1 MENEVTYCAACQK
14 DFTQNFTFCPACGAK
29 LFAGETFQPVY
40 EITLVREKNVRR
52 RNLLLVGA
60 LVLLTTIA
68 AGGVV
73 YSIFNKALDV
83 AAVDTGELYSFVANV
98 DPDALDPAKE
108 LEKNK
113 SKQGGGSGGRKDR
126 DPAQKG
132 AEATQVDNP
141 LFSPS
146 KDYTRLTDPELK
158 IRAATKG
165 TKQIPLSNEPYG
177 LVRGGSIPSD
187 GEGCCGGQGN
197 NLGRGQGVDDP
208 GDGIGPGKDGGYRGG
223 ERGPGGVEPDE
234 KDIPRVKPPKV
245 TQAVKILS
253 KPRANYTDTA
263 RIDMIQG
270 KVVLKVTFLASGAVG
285 QITVVSGLRGGLT
298 EQAIAAARAIRFEPA
313 KVNGQAVSVTKTI
326 EYNFAIF

>member
-1 MENEVTYCAACQK
+1 MPNDVKYCAACRK
-14 DFTQNFTFCPACGAK
+14 DFAQSFAFCPACGAK
-29 LFAGETFQPVY
+29 LSADELIEPVY
-40 EITLVREKNVRR
+40 EITIVREKNVRQ
-52 RNLLLVGA
+52 RNLLLLGA
-60 LVLLTTIA
+60 VVLMTMTA
-68 AGGVV
+68 AIGVV
-73 YSIFNKALDV
+73 YSIFNKTLDV
-83 AAVDTGELYSFVANV
+83 AAVDTGDLYSFVADI
-98 DPDALDPAKE
+98 DPVTMSPAEE

-113 SKQGGGSGGRKDR
+113 RKEGGGGGGRKDR
-126 DPAQKG
+126 ERAQKG

-165 TKQIPLSNEPYG
+165 TKQIPVSNEPYG
-177 LVRGGSIPSD
+177 LANGGLNPSD

-197 NLGRGQGVDDP
+197 GLRRGQGNDD
-208 GDGIGPGKDGGYRGG
+208 GDGIGPGKNGGYRGD
-223 ERGPGGVEPDE
+223 GGDPNGGNPDPD
-234 KDIPRVKPPKV
+234 KDIPTVKTAKV

-253 KPRANYTDTA
+253 KPRANYTDAA

-270 KVVLKVTFLASGAVG
+270 KVVLKVTFLASGAIG

-298 EQAIAAARAIRFEPA
+298 EQAVAAARMIRFEPA